1 MTFTI
6 PNLLSLLR
14 MGLIPL
20 FVILVMNGSAGKALL
35 LFVVAGVTDALDGF
49 IARFWKQQSL
59 LGAYLD
65 PIADKLLLTTA
76 YVVLSIPSLN
86 HGTQIPAWITI
97 LVIARDVLIVVVA
110 LVLYLAAGI
119 RKFPPSTLSKINTIL
134 QVVAVALVLVSGVF
148 RDLRWIEL
156 VADTTLYLVAGL
168 TVASG
173 LYYIFLYSHKKVRE
187 ELRGTKEE
195 ASSDTRF

>member
-173 LYYIFLYSHKKVRE
+173 LFYIFLYSHKKVRE
-187 ELRGTKEE
+187 ELRGTAAE
-195 ASSDTRF
+195 